1 MLSSSLVA
9 GLQSHY
15 DRCQFLSV
23 DVPEAARE
31 EIIGLTI
38 DNDSQNVSEVGG
50 ASPSFP
56 PPGLMD
62 VAPSQSLMRKT
73 KMAAPS
79 QSPMRKTNMAA
90 PTDENEEDHVQW
102 KKNWGVGGG
111 GSESTD
117 Y

>member
-62 VAPSQSLMRKT
+62 VAPSQSPMRKT
-73 KMAAPS
+73 KIAAPS
-79 QSPMRKTNMAA
+79 QSPMRNTNMA
-90 PTDENEEDHVQW
+90 DEDEDDEDHVQW
-102 KKNWGVGGG
+102 GKKRGKGVRINRLLIN
-111 GSESTD
+111 S
-117 Y
+117 